1 MTLPDL
7 QIASSPDIAAATDLP
22 LFDNFSMDGFAV
34 RSADTVTAAA
44 GSNLTL
50 SVVADIPAGSN
61 PQLTLAQGQA
71 ARRKTNR
78 PSRFGKPAFTNSGK
92 CFTNYPRW
100 CKMRAC

>member
-71 ARRKTNR
+71 VHCKTDR
-78 PSRFGKPAFTNSGK
+78 PSRFGKPAFTDSGK